1 MPPATRGWMMHWLF
15 LLMAVGALFV
25 GFTVTSTPLMVVSLL
40 ASLALFVVWIMGW
53 YTRRVGESSQD
64 PSMMIDPAE
73 LRRLREIAEARRAN
87 AVPPSEPPAP

>member
-53 YTRRVGESSQD
+53 YARRVGESSQD

-87 AVPPSEPPAP
+87 AVPPTEPPAP

>member
-1 MPPATRGWMMHWLF
+1 MPPATRGWIMHWLF

-53 YTRRVGESSQD
+53 YARRVGEGSQD
-64 PSMMIDPAE
+64 PSRMIDPAE
-73 LRRLREIAEARRAN
+73 LRRLREIAEARRAS
-87 AVPPSEPPAP
+87 AVPPPEPPAP